1 MSATLADELITL
13 KVPER
18 KYNKGNSVT
27 FKLRTEPAD
36 ANSPTLEVT
45 LPILKGGEKLHD
57 IIQLRREI
65 DNVYEGMAANNGIRK
80 VAIVHQVTRD
90 QARGYFDVHV
100 MTTMILARS
109 IRGATTVRSRFY
121 KCCRPSTN

>member
-1 MSATLADELITL
+1 MSATLADELISL

-27 FKLRTEPAD
+27 FKLRTNPAD

-65 DNVYEGMAANNGIRK
+65 DNVYEGMAADRQT
-80 VAIVHQVTRD
+80 VSLQVRP
-90 QARGYFDVHV
+90 QMKARTHVEEASSATLLLQDVFV
-100 MTTMILARS
+100 LCYRS
-109 IRGATTVRSRFY
+109 PLSY
-121 KCCRPSTN
+121 QQN

>member
-1 MSATLADELITL
+1 MSATLADELISL

-27 FKLRTEPAD
+27 FKLRTNPAD

-65 DNVYEGMAANNGIRK
+65 DNVYEGMAADNGVRK

-90 QARGYFDVHV
+90 QAR
-100 MTTMILARS
+100 TTMKLANES
-109 IRGATTVRSRFY
+109 KSNKTSPTNMVDTVMKALLR
-121 KCCRPSTN
+121 